1 MNKII
6 ISKRTILRVL
16 LGVFLFPLSLVVFSL
31 SVPPGDL
38 PLCGLMFALAAFG
51 LVLARRESRAWRLIW
66 LCALVISV
74 LCGVL
79 EVVAGQRIVRQR
91 SQAQSSLA
99 NPARPADAPVAS
111 LVEFNRHGRCAT
123 DEHRWKS

>member
-6 ISKRTILRVL
+6 MSKRTILRVL
-16 LGVFLFPLSLVVFSL
+16 FGVFLFPLSLVVFSL
-31 SVPPGDL
+31 NVPPGDL

-66 LCALVISV
+66 LCALIISV

-91 SQAQSSLA
+91 SQAQSRLA
-99 NPARPADAPVAS
+99 NPARSTDVPVAP
-111 LVEFNRHGRCAT
+111 LFAFDRHGRGAT
-123 DEHRWKS
+123 DEHCWKS